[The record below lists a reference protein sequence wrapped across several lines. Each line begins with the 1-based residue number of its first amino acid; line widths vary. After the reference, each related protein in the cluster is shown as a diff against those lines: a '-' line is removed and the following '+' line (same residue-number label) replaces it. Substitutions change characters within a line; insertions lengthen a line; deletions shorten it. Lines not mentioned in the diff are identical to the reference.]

1 MRRFVPALILAA
13 ISQAT
18 IVDRIAVRVGTKVIT
33 DSEIN
38 VRIRLTAFENGD
50 NPDFSL
56 ESRKTAADR
65 LIDQKIVEREMDDG
79 HYPRT
84 EEGASAALVDNY
96 AETNYGPDREAL
108 SRALAGYQ
116 LTLADL
122 REDLTRQADL
132 LHFLDLRFRPS
143 IQVADA
149 DVRRYYDE
157 QFRQAEGSGAT
168 LNELR
173 AQIEQRIASDRA
185 DSEMEAWLKDQRKR
199 TRIEYVEKELAP

>member
-1 MRRFVPALILAA
+1 MRPFLGVLLLAVVSRA
-13 ISQAT
+13 A
-18 IVDRIAVRVGTKVIT
+18 IVDRIAVTVGTKVIT
-33 DSEIN
+33 ESEIG

-50 NPDFSL
+50 KPDFSL
-56 ESRKTAADR
+56 ESRKKATDR

-84 EEGASAALVDNY
+84 EEAASAALLDNY

-108 SRALAGYQ
+108 SRALGGYD

-143 IQVADA
+143 IQVSDT

-157 QFRQAEGSGAT
+157 QFRQAEGFGAT
-168 LNELR
+168 LNEMR
-173 AQIEQRIASDRA
+173 AQIEQRIAADRA
-185 DSEMEAWLKDQRKR
+185 DAEMETWLKEQRKR
-199 TRIEYVEKELAP
+199 TRIEYVEKGLAP

>member
-1 MRRFVPALILAA
+1 MRRFVPALMLAA
-13 ISQAT
+13 VSQAT
-18 IVDRIAVRVGTKVIT
+18 IVDRIAVTVGTKVIT
-33 DSEIN
+33 DSEISI
-38 VRIRLTAFENGD
+38 RIRLTAFENGD
-50 NPDFSL
+50 KPDFSL
-56 ESRKTAADR
+56 ESRRKATDR

-84 EEGASAALVDNY
+84 EDAASAALLDNY

-108 SRALAGYQ
+108 SRALAGYE
-116 LTLADL
+116 LTQTDL

-143 IQVADA
+143 IQVSDA

-157 QFRQAEGSGAT
+157 QFRQVEGSGAT

-173 AQIEQRIASDRA
+173 TQIEQRIAGDRA
-185 DSEMEAWLKDQRKR
+185 DAEMEAWLKDQRKR
-199 TRIEYVEKELAP
+199 TRIAYIEKELAP